1 MNCLKELKP
10 HAWKISTIVLLTIVI
25 VMIFS
30 LIMMSRYYSSHPVGI
45 KIVNTYPI
53 KVQGKN
59 EGQIQ
64 ELIMETK

>member
-30 LIMMSRYYSSHPVGI
+30 LIMMSRYHSSYYVGVRI
-45 KIVNTYPI
+45 GKRSNI